1 MPLTSPDIAK
11 DAVSAPHNHSGRN
24 TPHTGTRTWS
34 FLVTTWECCMCTSV
48 DLCLKNEPVP
58 QNEPQNQAKSQKQK
72 QRQSK
77 NKLVSCPNQGPYLLD
92 RERGDTAGAKL
103 IWLENSWWVGP
114 AMGRITLTTIYSI
127 LYWLLD
133 TTVPETKGLG
143 APHTLIRS
151 GGLTQGPASWT
162 EILVSQEPCSWP

>member
-1 MPLTSPDIAK
+1 MHDTRGARLPPEGRICEESRVSWKRACPLSILYTLEYICKYSLYPMPLTSPDIAK

-34 FLVTTWECCMCTSV
+34 SLVTTWECCMCTSV

-92 RERGDTAGAKL
+92 RERGDTTGAKL

-114 AMGRITLTTIYSI
+114 AMGANHPYHNI
-127 LYWLLD
+127 
-133 TTVPETKGLG
+133 
-143 APHTLIRS
+143 
-151 GGLTQGPASWT
+151 
-162 EILVSQEPCSWP
+162 